1 MENLSQYL
9 LDLSEQKYI
18 LLGLILLLSSF
29 SYILMRYVVL
39 KAIFHL
45 FEKTSTK
52 LDDILIE
59 KGFLNRLSYIIPL
72 VIVYNLLVVIK

>member
-1 MENLSQYL
+1 MEYFSQYL
-9 LDLSEQKYI
+9 LGLSEQKYV
-18 LLGLILLLSSF
+18 LLGLILACSF
-29 SYILMRYVVL
+29 ITYILMRYVII

-59 KGFLNRLSYIIPL
+59 KGFLNRLSNIVPL
-72 VIVYNLLVVIK
+72 VIL